1 MYIFHS
7 LTDVELVRVL
17 RNGGVGVLPTDTL
30 YGLVARASDPH
41 AIERLYALKH
51 RERKPGTTIA
61 ASVDQLIDLG
71 VDPTLVAQVASY
83 WPGPLSVVFP
93 LDDSLGHIHQGVG
106 ESPFRV
112 VADEHLQAL
121 LAQTGP
127 LVTSSANQPGEPP
140 AQNYAEAH
148 AYFGDSVDFY
158 VDAGELEKRE
168 PSTIAGIRPNG
179 LRVFRQGAYKLES

>member
-1 MYIFHS
+1 MHIFHS
-7 LTDVELVRVL
+7 LADTELVTLL
-17 RNGGVGVLPTDTL
+17 RNGGVGVLPTDTV
-30 YGLVARASDPH
+30 YGIVARAADPH
-41 AIERLYALKH
+41 AVERMYALKH

-61 ASVDQLIDLG
+61 ASPEQLLELGIDPAL
-71 VDPTLVAQVASY
+71 LAQVRHY
-83 WPGPLSVVFP
+83 WPGPLSIVFP
-93 LDDSLGHIHQGVG
+93 LDEALTYLHQGVG

-140 AQNYAEAH
+140 AQNYNEAH

-158 VDAGELEKRE
+158 VDGGELDQRE
-168 PSTIAGIRPNG
+168 PSTIAGIGKDG
-179 LRVFRQGAYKLES
+179 LVVFRQGAYKIEI